1 MVSQRGMVSFI
12 AIVFRFEIEGGHCEI
27 CAARLAK
34 EVMIEVKVI
43 EHILE

>member
-1 MVSQRGMVSFI
+1 MVSFI
-12 AIVFRFEIEGGHCEI
+12 AIVFRFEIEGGHREI